1 MIVQTYPASGRCNAT
16 VRSPCAWMCLDVEG
30 GCIYLSIHLSI
41 FWFEVSVRSIERWID
56 RCIRDFLTLEL
67 PVVPQLRPFFFF
79 FSITLGLEL
88 SDTKVYE
95 P

>member
-1 MIVQTYPASGRCNAT
+1 MILQTYPASGRCNAT
-16 VRSPCAWMCLDVEG
+16 VRAPRAWMCLDVEG
-30 GCIYLSIHLSI
+30 GCI
-41 FWFEVSVRSIERWID
+41 
-56 RCIRDFLTLEL
+56 RDVLTLEL